1 MVDALPE
8 LAPLAE
14 QERPKVLLP
23 PTPMVIDSDPEVA
36 FEPDQDPEAEQLVA
50 SVDDQVRVIEEFTS
64 VESADAERVTV
75 ILGVGATGAEL
86 PPPPP
91 PPQLKIKNTAK
102 RVKRFLIYSIY
113 MKRDYVQKKDYLL
126 LFIYLRMGL
135 KGTILKF

>member
-23 PTPMVIDSDPEVA
+23 PTPMVIDSDPEVL
-36 FEPDQDPEAEQLVA
+36 FDPDQDLEAEQLVA
-50 SVDDQVRVIEEFTS
+50 RVDDQVRVIEEFTS
-64 VESADAERVTV
+64 AESADAERVTV
-75 ILGVGATGAEL
+75 ILGVGATGAEP

-102 RVKRFLIYSIY
+102 RVKRFLI
-113 MKRDYVQKKDYLL
+113 
-126 LFIYLRMGL
+126 
-135 KGTILKF
+135 

>member
-14 QERPKVLLP
+14 QERLKVLLP
-23 PTPMVIDSDPEVA
+23 PTPMVIDSDPEVP
-36 FEPDQDPEAEQLVA
+36 FDPDQDPDAEQLVA

-64 VESADAERVTV
+64 AESADAERVTV

-91 PPQLKIKNTAK
+91 PPQVDISNKADRK
-102 RVKRFLIYSIY
+102 
-113 MKRDYVQKKDYLL
+113 
-126 LFIYLRMGL
+126 
-135 KGTILKF
+135 

>member
-1 MVDALPE
+1 MPSKYLSPLTVMDALPE

-14 QERPKVLLP
+14 HERLKVLLP
-23 PTPMVIDSDPEVA
+23 PTPIVIDSDPEVA

-75 ILGVGATGAEL
+75 ILGVGATGSEF

-91 PPQLKIKNTAK
+91 PPQLKTKNTAK
-102 RVKRFLIYSIY
+102 RVKRFLIYLIY
-113 MKRDYVQKKDYLL
+113 MKKE
-126 LFIYLRMGL
+126 
-135 KGTILKF
+135 

>member
-1 MVDALPE
+1 VVDALPE
-8 LAPLAE
+8 FAPLAE
-14 QERPKVLLP
+14 HERLKVLLP

-64 VESADAERVTV
+64 AELADAERVTE
-75 ILGVGATGAEL
+75 ILGVGATGAEP

-91 PPQLKIKNTAK
+91 PPQLKIKNTVK

-113 MKRDYVQKKDYLL
+113 MKRDY
-126 LFIYLRMGL
+126 
-135 KGTILKF
+135 